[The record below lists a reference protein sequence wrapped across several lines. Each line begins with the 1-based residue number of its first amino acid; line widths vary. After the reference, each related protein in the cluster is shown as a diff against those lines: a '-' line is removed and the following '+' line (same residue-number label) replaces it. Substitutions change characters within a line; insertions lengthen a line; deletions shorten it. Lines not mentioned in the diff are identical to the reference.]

1 MLEDGVECQSFT
13 TISIDSS
20 LVYENKY
27 YLLVYLDNCAY
38 KIVEKQMLD
47 YLDDHF
53 FYSDEN

>member
-1 MLEDGVECQSFT
+1 MPEDGVECQSFT

-53 FYSDEN
+53 FDSDQN

>member
-53 FYSDEN
+53 FDSDQN